1 MLNHFQILIQPV
13 ILLVE
18 GEVHEFE
25 AVGKFEHCVVGDC
38 AAALTVE
45 TGGVYVDLDL
55 GHHIDVGGAGERSN
69 GLAVVFLSAL
79 SFFWEIVDIR
89 DAFF

>member
-25 AVGKFEHCVVGDC
+25 AVGNLEHGVVGDGT
-38 AAALTVE
+38 ATSAVKS
-45 TGGVYVDLDL
+45 GSVHIDLDFV
-55 GHHIDVGGAGERSN
+55 HHIDVGGAHERGNSLTIIFLRAL
-69 GLAVVFLSAL
+69 GLLR
-79 SFFWEIVDIR
+79 EIMNIR